1 MAGGNVGLVDTV
13 GVDLTAA
20 GESGALA
27 LANWESYAGMAFAA
41 LMAAAVLLAVRALLV
56 TVRRWVYGRV

>member
-1 MAGGNVGLVDTV
+1 
-13 GVDLTAA
+13 
-20 GESGALA
+20 
-27 LANWESYAGMAFAA
+27 MAFAA